1 MCEGLPIRSTM
12 NKAVK
17 PKPFRASKWGRHF
30 KDADSGIFYNLS
42 FRATVNRKQLFGGA
56 ENKVLIYKSFKIES
70 SEREREKL
78 QTIN

>member
-42 FRATVNRKQLFGGA
+42 FRATVNRKQLFGGLKIKYLYI
-56 ENKVLIYKSFKIES
+56 NHLKSNLARES
-70 SEREREKL
+70 EAADD
-78 QTIN
+78 